1 LNKTL
6 DKVWNALAFLN
17 NYTDGGFFK
26 LRQVSDTYTKKR
38 ASVYKIINGQKIETG
53 WMS

>member
-1 LNKTL
+1 MSFIN
-6 DKVWNALAFLN
+6 D
-17 NYTDGGFFK
+17 YTDGGFFK
-26 LRQVSDTYTKKR
+26 LRQVVDQALKKR